1 MQINWP
7 ILTVRWQLRC
17 PLRLGRFGSMPFIQ
31 IATHLS
37 DISAVQKFRVPGFRP
52 RPCIGIASARTNL
65 HGCPRHRNP
74 RPRNRIAPRVARQRA
89 GGEPRRLQRVQLALS
104 LPRPRYHGNI
114 VDILRAVAPLPWPF
128 GQILC
133 EFHILRFPLS
143 HQQRRDWPP

>member
-37 DISAVQKFRVPGFRP
+37 EILAVQKFRVPGFRP

-89 GGEPRRLQRVQLALS
+89 GGETAKAPASPVGLEPAKAALS
-104 LPRPRYHGNI
+104 RQYCGYSAGRGAPSMALRPNT
-114 VDILRAVAPLPWPF
+114 L
-128 GQILC
+128 
-133 EFHILRFPLS
+133 
-143 HQQRRDWPP
+143 